1 MMMMSHQ
8 ENNYIMCCVLFEEG
22 SEMYFLPFG
31 RISIKKKVKSLA
43 PDGTKSVHLD
53 IHIHKMWF
61 HDKNSF

>member
-8 ENNYIMCCVLFEEG
+8 ENDYIMCCVLFEEG

-31 RISIKKKVKSLA
+31 RISIKKKLNHWHLMGQSLFIQN
-43 PDGTKSVHLD
+43 
-53 IHIHKMWF
+53 IHVHKMWF